1 MVLHICVK
9 LLFWKEIAFLI
20 LIHPG
25 AYLAVPHQS
34 VAAKLDPVLA
44 AEIGDPVGI
53 FPVELTLLWL
63 RRLGFHGV
71 LGCDAV
77 EFTFDHGYLISVGDV
92 IDVDRRSDHKVV
104 LIGVFKAV
112 TRSGDF
118 PGAPLGMGRNGP
130 EQQGAHSCE

>member
-1 MVLHICVK
+1 MLHIGVK

-20 LIHPG
+20 LIHPRSD
-25 AYLAVPHQS
+25 LAMPHQS
-34 VAAKLDPVLA
+34 VAAELDPVLA

-63 RRLGFHGV
+63 RRLGLHGV

-77 EFTFDHGYLISVGDV
+77 EFTFDHGYLVSVGHV
-92 IDVDRRSDHKVV
+92 FDVDRRADHKVV

-112 TRSGDF
+112 SWSGDI
-118 PGAPLGMGRNGP
+118 PGAPLGMGRDGP
-130 EQQGAHSCE
+130 EHQGAHSYE